1 MTTGE
6 RIKEARIKCGL
17 TQKELGERL
26 GLSYQAVAQ
35 WENNLRHPKP
45 ETLARIADAIGIDVI
60 YLLSD
65 EEKEMHLKLRSAFDS
80 KNCEEIEKL
89 LDLPKG
95 SVRPIT
101 GDELKKITN
110 EEKRL
115 KFKLLLYFN
124 KLTLNGKRVA
134 IERVKELS
142 EIAKYSARPT
152 SSTLNEEDD
161 IQGL

>member
-6 RIKEARIKCGL
+6 RIKQARIKFGL

-26 GLSYQAVAQ
+26 DLSYQAVAQ
-35 WENNLRHPKP
+35 WENDLRHPKP
-45 ETLARIADAIGIDVI
+45 ETLAKIADAIGIDVI

-95 SVRPIT
+95 SVKHIT
-101 GDELKKITN
+101 GDELKKITA
-110 EEKRL
+110 EEKKL
-115 KFKLLLYFN
+115 KYNLLLHFN
-124 KLTLNGKRVA
+124 RLNLNGKRVA
-134 IERVKELS
+134 IERIKELS
-142 EIAKYSARPT
+142 EIAKYSARPI

-161 IQGL
+161 I

>member
-6 RIKEARIKCGL
+6 RIKEARIKFGL

-35 WENNLRHPKP
+35 WENNLRNPKP
-45 ETLARIADAIGIDVI
+45 ETLTRIANAIGIDVI

-65 EEKEMHLKLRSAFDS
+65 EEKEMQLKLRSALDS
-80 KNCEEIEKL
+80 KNCEEIENIL
-89 LDLPKG
+89 GLPKE
-95 SVRPIT
+95 SVKHIT
-101 GDELKKITN
+101 GDELKKIAD

-115 KFKLLLYFN
+115 KYNLLLHFN
-124 KLTLNGKRVA
+124 RLNLNGKRVA
-134 IERVKELS
+134 IERIKELS
-142 EIAKYSARPT
+142 EIAKYSARPI

-161 IQGL
+161 I

>member
-6 RIKEARIKCGL
+6 RIKEARIKFGL

-26 GLSYQAVAQ
+26 DLSYQAVAQ
-35 WENNLRHPKP
+35 WENDLRHPKP
-45 ETLARIADAIGIDVI
+45 ETLAKIADAIGIDVI

-95 SVRPIT
+95 SVKHIT
-101 GDELKKITN
+101 GDEPKKIAA
-110 EEKRL
+110 EEKKL
-115 KFKLLLYFN
+115 KYNLLLHFN
-124 KLTLNGKRVA
+124 RLNLNGKRVA
-134 IERVKELS
+134 IERIKELS
-142 EIAKYSARPT
+142 EIAKYSARPI

-161 IQGL
+161 I

>member
-6 RIKEARIKCGL
+6 RIKEARIKFGL
-17 TQKELGERL
+17 TQ
-26 GLSYQAVAQ
+26 
-35 WENNLRHPKP
+35 
-45 ETLARIADAIGIDVI
+45 TLAKIADAIGIDVI

-95 SVRPIT
+95 SVKHIT
-101 GDELKKITN
+101 GDEPKKIAA
-110 EEKRL
+110 EEKKL
-115 KFKLLLYFN
+115 KYNLLLHFN
-124 KLTLNGKRVA
+124 RLNLNGKRVA
-134 IERVKELS
+134 IERIKELS
-142 EIAKYSARPT
+142 EIAKYSARPI

-161 IQGL
+161 I

>member
-6 RIKEARIKCGL
+6 RIKEARIKFGL

-26 GLSYQAVAQ
+26 DLSYQAVAQ
-35 WENNLRHPKP
+35 WENDLRHPKP
-45 ETLARIADAIGIDVI
+45 ETLAKIADAIGIDVI

-95 SVRPIT
+95 SVKHIT
-101 GDELKKITN
+101 GDEPKKIAA
-110 EEKRL
+110 EEKNL
-115 KFKLLLYFN
+115 KYNLLLHFN
-124 KLTLNGKRVA
+124 RLNLNGKRVA
-134 IERVKELS
+134 IERIKELS
-142 EIAKYSARPT
+142 EIAKYSARPI

-161 IQGL
+161 I